1 MRAHLSNMRRD
12 RSFIFLNRYQT
23 EEVRRFFEVQ
33 DANSTDPEGLRQ
45 KSEVALTAGP
55 LSGSRSEGAMGTEP
69 HFHPADINLIQ

>member
-1 MRAHLSNMRRD
+1 MRAHLSNMQRD

-23 EEVRRFFEVQ
+23 DEVRRFFEVQ
-33 DANSTDPEGLRQ
+33 DANPTDSEGLRQ
-45 KSEVALTAGP
+45 KSEVALAAGP